1 MDRHNNG
8 RTASPES
15 GLERREQMQKSV
27 KKSNKKT
34 GAAGKYTAPGAF
46 VGAQPSNL
54 VELIEAQRGKAA
66 SSAGKKPAADTA
78 LANKCSDLQLQSF
91 GQFGADPAAI
101 VGQQAG
107 QTVGGWLHSSA
118 AKPKDTALAN
128 EWANLQLQSFGQF
141 GADPAAIAGQQ
152 AGQTA
157 GDWLE
162 NQLAQTGF
170 NEDESK
176 LAYLGEKFTN
186 GAHRA
191 VEGAYNN
198 AIDNSRAQVDA
209 QLRNGFVTDT
219 GVNQRDIQNA
229 LASIFGGKYAQ
240 HAQDTQAAD
249 LAVAAELSGAA
260 DGLRSTRAAE
270 YGRDIDERYG
280 ATGLWKLGGDVAAG
294 AGQMAPTVAVNLLT
308 GGRLGT
314 PFLLSSA
321 AGNAAA
327 EARAGGADEET
338 AFLYGILS
346 GGVEAATERISAGIP
361 GLNKTG
367 LLDDV
372 LSRVASSPTGR
383 GAVKKLVDVLG
394 EGAEE
399 YISEIAGAYLA
410 RLWNGDERG
419 AWQTFVETQP
429 DALYAGLV
437 GTLTSAVMNLP
448 GEAYTLARKNKTG
461 AVPGAQQSGNSVPRL
476 FTRDEVQGMSAR
488 EVSENYDAIRESME
502 MWDENG
508 ELQGGTQS
516 RMVDRQAPGEDN
528 ETTSGNERLYTR
540 AEVQG
545 MSEEEQL
552 ANVDAIR
559 ESMGLWDAEGKL
571 SKESEITIEEVRDD
585 FEQIKHIKNLE
596 NFVEDPLLLK
606 DVSPETLYCFLEK
619 QGYTILPLAQSKTL
633 TGIHYKDGGGFKVN
647 WGGDRILQY
656 HPATG
661 SHHNGAYY
669 KISSGKTGKVR
680 IDLHGN
686 KI

>member
-46 VGAQPSNL
+46 GGAQPSNL

-294 AGQMAPTVAVNLLT
+294 AGQMLPTIGINAVT
-308 GGRLGT
+308 GGTMGMPWL
-314 PFLLSSA
+314 FSSA

-327 EARAGGADEET
+327 QARAGGADEET

-461 AVPGAQQSGNSVPRL
+461 AVPDAQQSGNSAPRL
-476 FTRDEVQGMSAR
+476 FTRDEVQGMSAG
-488 EVSENYDAIRESME
+488 EVSENYDAIRESM
-502 MWDENG
+502 
-508 ELQGGTQS
+508 
-516 RMVDRQAPGEDN
+516 
-528 ETTSGNERLYTR
+528 
-540 AEVQG
+540 
-545 MSEEEQL
+545 
-552 ANVDAIR
+552 
-559 ESMGLWDAEGKL
+559 GLWDKDGELPENMPESGTVDVPAVDSESPAGDNGENIDFYVAPNGKVLPAEYKGWIGTNRRESLINSVDDARLRKMIGEVYRPSSVIGDGGTADSIRFERETGRLL
-571 SKESEITIEEVRDD
+571 SKSGHSQKAQNMLVY
-585 FEQIKHIKNLE
+585 FQK
-596 NFVEDPLLLK
+596 LK
-606 DVSPETLYCFLEK
+606 DSGNLSDKDLKVVTELLNDLRKALEEK
-619 QGYTILPLAQSKTL
+619 G
-633 TGIHYKDGGGFKVN
+633 
-647 WGGDRILQY
+647 
-656 HPATG
+656 
-661 SHHNGAYY
+661 
-669 KISSGKTGKVR
+669 
-680 IDLHGN
+680 
-686 KI
+686 

>member
-34 GAAGKYTAPGAF
+34 GAAGKYTASGAF
-46 VGAQPSNL
+46 GGAQPSNL

-78 LANKCSDLQLQSF
+78 LANKW
-91 GQFGADPAAI
+91 AD
-101 VGQQAG
+101 
-107 QTVGGWLHSSA
+107 
-118 AKPKDTALAN
+118 
-128 EWANLQLQSFGQF
+128 LQLQSFGQF

-294 AGQMAPTVAVNLLT
+294 AGQMLPTIGINAVT
-308 GGRLGT
+308 GGTMGMPWL
-314 PFLLSSA
+314 FSSA

-327 EARAGGADEET
+327 QARAGGADEET

-410 RLWNGDERG
+410 KLWNGDERG

-461 AVPGAQQSGNSVPRL
+461 AVPGAQQSGNSASRL
-476 FTRDEVQGMSAR
+476 FTRDEVQGMSAG
-488 EVSENYDAIRESME
+488 EVSENYDAIRESM
-502 MWDENG
+502 
-508 ELQGGTQS
+508 
-516 RMVDRQAPGEDN
+516 
-528 ETTSGNERLYTR
+528 
-540 AEVQG
+540 
-545 MSEEEQL
+545 
-552 ANVDAIR
+552 
-559 ESMGLWDAEGKL
+559 GLWDKDGELPENMPESGTVDVPAVDSESPAGDNGENIDFYVAPNGKVLPAEYKGWIGTNRRESLINSVDDARLRKMIGEVYRPSSVIGDGGTADSIRFERKTGRLL
-571 SKESEITIEEVRDD
+571 SKSGHSQKAQNMLVY
-585 FEQIKHIKNLE
+585 FQK
-596 NFVEDPLLLK
+596 LK
-606 DVSPETLYCFLEK
+606 DSGNLSDKDLKVVTELLNDLRKALEEK
-619 QGYTILPLAQSKTL
+619 G
-633 TGIHYKDGGGFKVN
+633 
-647 WGGDRILQY
+647 
-656 HPATG
+656 
-661 SHHNGAYY
+661 
-669 KISSGKTGKVR
+669 
-680 IDLHGN
+680 
-686 KI
+686 

>member
-1 MDRHNNG
+1 M
-8 RTASPES
+8 
-15 GLERREQMQKSV
+15 
-27 KKSNKKT
+27 
-34 GAAGKYTAPGAF
+34 
-46 VGAQPSNL
+46 
-54 VELIEAQRGKAA
+54 
-66 SSAGKKPAADTA
+66 
-78 LANKCSDLQLQSF
+78 
-91 GQFGADPAAI
+91 
-101 VGQQAG
+101 
-107 QTVGGWLHSSA
+107 
-118 AKPKDTALAN
+118 
-128 EWANLQLQSFGQF
+128 
-141 GADPAAIAGQQ
+141 
-152 AGQTA
+152 
-157 GDWLE
+157 
-162 NQLAQTGF
+162 
-170 NEDESK
+170 
-176 LAYLGEKFTN
+176 
-186 GAHRA
+186 
-191 VEGAYNN
+191 
-198 AIDNSRAQVDA
+198 
-209 QLRNGFVTDT
+209 
-219 GVNQRDIQNA
+219 
-229 LASIFGGKYAQ
+229 
-240 HAQDTQAAD
+240 
-249 LAVAAELSGAA
+249 
-260 DGLRSTRAAE
+260 
-270 YGRDIDERYG
+270 
-280 ATGLWKLGGDVAAG
+280 
-294 AGQMAPTVAVNLLT
+294 
-308 GGRLGT
+308 
-314 PFLLSSA
+314 
-321 AGNAAA
+321 
-327 EARAGGADEET
+327 
-338 AFLYGILS
+338 
-346 GGVEAATERISAGIP
+346 
-361 GLNKTG
+361 
-367 LLDDV
+367 
-372 LSRVASSPTGR
+372 
-383 GAVKKLVDVLG
+383 
-394 EGAEE
+394 
-399 YISEIAGAYLA
+399 
-410 RLWNGDERG
+410 
-419 AWQTFVETQP
+419 ETQP

-448 GEAYTLARKNKTG
+448 GEAYTLARKSKPG
-461 AVPGAQQSGNSVPRL
+461 AVPGAQQSGNSAPRL
-476 FTRDEVQGMSAR
+476 FTRDEVQGMSAG
-488 EVSENYDAIRESME
+488 EVRENYDAIRESME

>member
-46 VGAQPSNL
+46 GGAQPSNL

-78 LANKCSDLQLQSF
+78 LANKWADLQLQSF

-448 GEAYTLARKNKTG
+448 GEAYTLARKNKPG
-461 AVPGAQQSGNSVPRL
+461 AVPDAQQSGNSVPRL

-488 EVSENYDAIRESME
+488 EVSENYDAIRESM
-502 MWDENG
+502 
-508 ELQGGTQS
+508 
-516 RMVDRQAPGEDN
+516 
-528 ETTSGNERLYTR
+528 
-540 AEVQG
+540 
-545 MSEEEQL
+545 
-552 ANVDAIR
+552 
-559 ESMGLWDAEGKL
+559 GLWDKDGELPENMPESGTVDVPAVDSESPAGDNGENIDFYVAPNGKVLPAEYKGWIGTNRRESLINSVDDARLRKMIGEVYRPSSVIGDGGTADSIRFERKTGRLL
-571 SKESEITIEEVRDD
+571 SKSGHSQKAQNMLVY
-585 FEQIKHIKNLE
+585 FQK
-596 NFVEDPLLLK
+596 LK
-606 DVSPETLYCFLEK
+606 DSGNLSDKDLKVVTELLNDLRKALEEK
-619 QGYTILPLAQSKTL
+619 G
-633 TGIHYKDGGGFKVN
+633 
-647 WGGDRILQY
+647 
-656 HPATG
+656 
-661 SHHNGAYY
+661 
-669 KISSGKTGKVR
+669 
-680 IDLHGN
+680 
-686 KI
+686 

>member
-1 MDRHNNG
+1 MNG
-8 RTASPES
+8 YTF
-15 GLERREQMQKSV
+15 ERREL
-27 KKSNKKT
+27 
-34 GAAGKYTAPGAF
+34 KYRITD
-46 VGAQPSNL
+46 
-54 VELIEAQRGKAA
+54 AQRAA
-66 SSAGKKPAADTA
+66 LEAAFDARMVPDEHGESTICNIYYDTADYRLIRASLEKPAY
-78 LANKCSDLQLQSF
+78 K
-91 GQFGADPAAI
+91 
-101 VGQQAG
+101 
-107 QTVGGWLHSSA
+107 
-118 AKPKDTALAN
+118 
-128 EWANLQLQSFGQF
+128 E
-141 GADPAAIAGQQ
+141 
-152 AGQTA
+152 
-157 GDWLE
+157 
-162 NQLAQTGF
+162 
-170 NEDESK
+170 K
-176 LAYLGEKFTN
+176 L
-186 GAHRA
+186 R
-191 VEGAYNN
+191 
-198 AIDNSRAQVDA
+198 
-209 QLRNGFVTDT
+209 
-219 GVNQRDIQNA
+219 
-229 LASIFGGKYAQ
+229 
-240 HAQDTQAAD
+240 
-249 LAVAAELSGAA
+249 
-260 DGLRSTRAAE
+260 LRS
-270 YGRDIDERYG
+270 YG
-280 ATGLWKLGGDVAAG
+280 ATEPGGEVFLELKKKYRGIVYKRRITLPEDAAG
-294 AGQMAPTVAVNLLT
+294 EFIAGRAPLCEH
-308 GGRLGT
+308 T
-314 PFLLSSA
+314 PQGANSRSGKPLRFFWTLLSPA
-321 AGNAAA
+321 PAAA
-327 EARAGGADEET
+327 QR
-338 AFLYGILS
+338 
-346 GGVEAATERISAGIP
+346 
-361 GLNKTG
+361 
-367 LLDDV
+367 
-372 LSRVASSPTGR
+372 
-383 GAVKKLVDVLG
+383 
-394 EGAEE
+394 
-399 YISEIAGAYLA
+399 
-410 RLWNGDERG
+410 RG

-448 GEAYTLARKNKTG
+448 GEAYALARKNKPG
-461 AVPGAQQSGNSVPRL
+461 AVPDAQQSGNSVPRL